1 MNKRAVFSS
10 FIGNTLEFYDFALY
24 GALAGVFTKLFFPN
38 SDPVSTLFLNGVGV
52 FSIGLIARPLGGLI
66 FGYIGDRYSRR
77 LALSLSMY
85 LMAIPS
91 LMITFVPTY
100 EAIGIFA
107 PILLI
112 CARILQ
118 GFCTGGE
125 YNGAA
130 IFALEH
136 QKTEHKGLVS
146 GMMTAS
152 SASGLLLATVVS
164 YIFTTNTL
172 PEWAW
177 RIPFLFGVFIALF
190 GYYVRRKNLE
200 SPEFQKALQQKAFTN
215 APILEALSRY
225 KLQMV
230 ITALIAGQTA
240 VLAYMMF
247 TLITPTSI
255 LSELHQFS
263 RNQIYGLGIIGL
275 LSFAATCIFSGYL
288 SDKIKVNKI
297 YIMVFAAIAAVIL
310 ITPVFDL
317 LLSGSFI
324 AAVCGQLIFGFLTGL
339 HAGPQHIYMQ
349 ELFPNTSRYSA
360 VAFSF
365 SLGTGVLGGITP
377 QISTLLIKEIGQPSW
392 WVIAT
397 SCLLCVCLLYIH
409 RQNQLSK
416 ISKNRVSHGAYSKI
430 L

>member
-24 GALAGVFTKLFFPN
+24 GALAGLFTKLFFPH
-38 SDPVSTLFLNGVGV
+38 SDPVSTLFMNGVGV

-91 LMITFVPTY
+91 FIIMVVPTY
-100 EAIGIFA
+100 ATIGILA
-107 PILLI
+107 PVLLVS
-112 CARILQ
+112 ARILQ

-136 QKTEHKGLVS
+136 QEPEKKGIVS

-152 SASGLLLATVVS
+152 SASGLLLATLVS
-164 YIFTTNTL
+164 FIFTNNAL

-177 RIPFLFGVFIALF
+177 RIPFLFGMLIALF
-190 GYYVRRKNLE
+190 GYYIRRKNLE
-200 SPEFQKALQQKAFTN
+200 SPEFQKALQQKTFTN
-215 APILEALSRY
+215 APILEAFAHY
-225 KLQMV
+225 KFQMF

-255 LSELHQFS
+255 LPELHQFN
-263 RNQIYGLGIIGL
+263 RNSIYILSIVGLI
-275 LSFAATCIFSGYL
+275 SFAGVCVVSGHL
-288 SDKIKVNKI
+288 SDKLKTKKI
-297 YIMVFAAIAAVIL
+297 YIMISASVLSIIL
-310 ITPVFDL
+310 IAPIFKL
-317 LLSGSFI
+317 LLSGSFYS
-324 AAVCGQLIFGFLTGL
+324 ALCGQVLFGCLTGL

-360 VAFSF
+360 VSFSF
-365 SLGTGVLGGITP
+365 SLGTGLLGGLTP
-377 QISTLLIKEIGQPSW
+377 QITSLLIKTMGNPAL
-392 WVIAT
+392 WVITT
-397 SCLLCVCLLYIH
+397 SFVLFVCLLWIQTNNSLITNT
-409 RQNQLSK
+409 RGKDAEPSK
-416 ISKNRVSHGAYSKI
+416 I
-430 L
+430 

>member
-24 GALAGVFTKLFFPN
+24 GALAGLFTTLFFPN

-91 LMITFVPTY
+91 FIITILPTY
-100 EAIGIFA
+100 ETIGILA
-107 PILLI
+107 PIILVSV
-112 CARILQ
+112 RILQ

-136 QKTEHKGLVS
+136 QDPKHRGLVS

-152 SASGLLLATVVS
+152 SASGLLLATIVS
-164 YIFTTNTL
+164 FIFTNNTF

-177 RIPFLFGVFIALF
+177 RVPFLFGMCIALF

-200 SPEFQKALQQKAFTN
+200 SPEFQKALQEKSFVNT
-215 APILEALSRY
+215 PILDAFRHY
-225 KLQMV
+225 KLQMLL
-230 ITALIAGQTA
+230 TALIAGQTA

-255 LSELHQFS
+255 LTELHRFT
-263 RNQIYGLGIIGL
+263 RNEIYALSFIGL
-275 LSFAATCIFSGYL
+275 VSFASMCVFSGYL
-288 SDKIKVNKI
+288 SDKIKANKI
-297 YIMVFAAIAAVIL
+297 YIMITAGILSVLLIAP
-310 ITPVFDL
+310 TFSL

-324 AAVCGQLIFGFLTGL
+324 QAILGQLIFGCLIGL

-349 ELFPNTSRYSA
+349 ELFPNTNRYSA
-360 VAFSF
+360 VSFSF
-365 SLGTGVLGGITP
+365 SLGTGVLGGLTP
-377 QISTLLIKEIGQPSW
+377 QISKLMIQNNGSPAL
-392 WVIAT
+392 WVMIT
-397 SCLLCVCLLYIH
+397 SSVLCVALLLTQRS
-409 RQNQLSK
+409 RQLTATQMY
-416 ISKNRVSHGAYSKI
+416 RD
-430 L
+430 

>member
-24 GALAGVFTKLFFPN
+24 GALAGLFTTLFFPN

-91 LMITFVPTY
+91 FIITILPTY
-100 EAIGIFA
+100 ETIGIFA
-107 PILLI
+107 PILLVSV
-112 CARILQ
+112 RILQ

-136 QKTEHKGLVS
+136 QSPKNRGLVS

-152 SASGLLLATVVS
+152 SASGLLLATLVS
-164 YIFTTNTL
+164 FIFTNNTF
-172 PEWAW
+172 PDWAW
-177 RIPFLFGVFIALF
+177 RIPFLFGMFIALF

-200 SPEFQKALQQKAFTN
+200 SPEFQKALQQQSFNST
-215 APILEALSRY
+215 PILDALRNY
-225 KLQMV
+225 KFPMF

-255 LSELHQFS
+255 LSELHEFS
-263 RNQIYGLGIIGL
+263 RNEIYTLSFIGL
-275 LSFAATCIFSGYL
+275 ISFAGMCVVSGHI
-288 SDKIKVNKI
+288 SDKIKTNRI
-297 YIMVFAAIAAVIL
+297 YIMVTAAILSVLL
-310 ITPVFDL
+310 IFPLFSL

-324 AAVCGQLIFGFLTGL
+324 KAIIGQIMFGGLIGL
-339 HAGPQHIYMQ
+339 HAGPQHIYIQ
-349 ELFPNTSRYSA
+349 ELFPNTNRYSA
-360 VAFSF
+360 VSFSF
-365 SLGTGVLGGITP
+365 SLGTGILGGLTP
-377 QISTLLIKEIGQPSW
+377 QISKLMIQTTGNPAM
-392 WVIAT
+392 WVIIT
-397 SCLLCVCLLYIH
+397 SAVLAVALLYTQRTRQLENIIH
-409 RQNQLSK
+409 NWD
-416 ISKNRVSHGAYSKI
+416 
-430 L
+430 

>member
-1 MNKRAVFSS
+1 MNKRAAFSS

-24 GALAGVFTKLFFPN
+24 GALAGLFTRLFFPN
-38 SDPVSTLFLNGVGV
+38 SDPASSLFLNGVGV

-85 LMAIPS
+85 LMAILS
-91 LMITFVPTY
+91 FIITVVPTY
-100 EAIGIFA
+100 EVIGIFA
-107 PILLI
+107 PILLVS
-112 CARILQ
+112 ARILQ

-136 QKTEHKGLVS
+136 QKKEHKGLVS

-152 SASGLLLATVVS
+152 SASGLLLATIVS
-164 YIFTTNTL
+164 FIFTNTSL

-177 RIPFLFGVFIALF
+177 RVPFLFGMFIAMF
-190 GYYVRRKNLE
+190 GYYIRRKNLE

-215 APILEALSRY
+215 APILDALEKHR
-225 KLQMV
+225 LQMV

-247 TLITPTSI
+247 TLINPTTI
-255 LSELHQFS
+255 LPELQHFS
-263 RNQIYGLGIIGL
+263 RNQLYLLSVIGL
-275 LSFAATCIFSGYL
+275 FSFASMCVVSGHMA
-288 SDKIKVNKI
+288 DKVRYNKVH
-297 YIMVFAAIAAVIL
+297 IMLVASVLTTVL
-310 ITPVFDL
+310 ITPIFHL
-317 LLSGSFI
+317 LLSGAYPLAI
-324 AAVCGQLIFGFLTGL
+324 IGQILFGALTGL

-360 VAFSF
+360 VSFSF
-365 SLGTGVLGGITP
+365 SLGTGILGGITP
-377 QISTLLIKEIGQPSW
+377 QISGLMIKAVGNPSL
-392 WVIAT
+392 WVIIT
-397 SCLLCVCLLYIH
+397 SCTLCLSLLYIQRYNAFERFNKRRAAH
-409 RQNQLSK
+409 AFNKK
-416 ISKNRVSHGAYSKI
+416 IF
-430 L
+430 

>member
-24 GALAGVFTKLFFPN
+24 GALAGIFTKLFFPN

-91 LMITFVPTY
+91 LIITFIPTY
-100 EAIGIFA
+100 EMIGVLA
-107 PILLI
+107 PILLVS
-112 CARILQ
+112 ARVLQ

-136 QKTEHKGLVS
+136 QPKEHKGLVS

-152 SASGLLLATVVS
+152 SASGLLLATIVS
-164 YIFTTNTL
+164 YIFTTNTF

-200 SPEFQKALQQKAFTN
+200 SPEFQKALQQRAFTN
-215 APILEALSRY
+215 APILEAFSKY
-225 KLQMV
+225 KVQMA
-230 ITALIAGQTA
+230 ITALVAGQTA

-255 LSELHQFS
+255 LTKLHQFS
-263 RNQIYGLGIIGL
+263 RDEIYILGVIGL
-275 LSFAATCIFSGYL
+275 ISFAVTCVFSGYL
-288 SDKIKVNKI
+288 SDKIKMNKI
-297 YIMVFAAIAAVIL
+297 YIMVFAAILAVIL

-317 LLSGSFI
+317 ILSGSFGAAI
-324 AAVCGQLIFGFLTGL
+324 AGQLIFGFLTGL

-392 WVIAT
+392 WVITT
-397 SCLLCVCLLYIH
+397 SCLLCVSLLYIH
-409 RQNQLSK
+409 RQNQLSTH
-416 ISKNRVSHGAYSKI
+416 SKDQVSDDSYSEI

>member
-24 GALAGVFTKLFFPN
+24 GALAGIFTNLFFPN
-38 SDPVSTLFLNGVGV
+38 SDPASTLFLNGVGV

-91 LMITFVPTY
+91 FIITILPTY
-100 EAIGIFA
+100 ETIGILA
-107 PILLI
+107 PIILI
-112 CARILQ
+112 SVRILQ

-136 QKTEHKGLVS
+136 QSPQNRGLVS

-152 SASGLLLATVVS
+152 SASGLLLATLVS
-164 YIFTTNTL
+164 FIFTNNTF

-177 RIPFLFGVFIALF
+177 RIPFLFGMCIALF
-190 GYYVRRKNLE
+190 GYYVRRRNLE
-200 SPEFQKALQQKAFTN
+200 SPEFQKALQQKSFN
-215 APILEALSRY
+215 SAPILDALRNY
-225 KLQMV
+225 KFPMF

-255 LSELHQFS
+255 LPELHQFT
-263 RNQIYGLGIIGL
+263 RNEIYI
-275 LSFAATCIFSGYL
+275 LSFVGLVSFAGMCVLSGYI
-288 SDKIKVNKI
+288 SGKIKTNKM
-297 YIMVFAAIAAVIL
+297 YIMITSAILSVIL
-310 ITPVFDL
+310 ISPLFTL

-324 AAVCGQLIFGFLTGL
+324 HAIFGQILFGSLTGL
-339 HAGPQHIYMQ
+339 HAGPQHIYIQ
-349 ELFPNTSRYSA
+349 ELFPHTNRYSA
-360 VAFSF
+360 VSFSF
-365 SLGTGVLGGITP
+365 SLGTGILGGITP
-377 QISTLLIKEIGQPSW
+377 QISKLMIQISGSPAIWVIITSSILATTLLYTQRLQQLEH
-392 WVIAT
+392 
-397 SCLLCVCLLYIH
+397 IH
-409 RQNQLSK
+409 NWD
-416 ISKNRVSHGAYSKI
+416 
-430 L
+430 